1 MRVAYKMHGQDSN
14 TVSFSN
20 LGKIVIPESM
30 APYIDRFEFMIGVSK
45 LSPVNMGAISV
56 NNTFVFSYAS
66 KFVDRLAIQK
76 IAATMSELGINVV
89 VETNDLEVQ

>member
-1 MRVAYKMHGQDSN
+1 
-14 TVSFSN
+14 
-20 LGKIVIPESM
+20 
-30 APYIDRFEFMIGVSK
+30 MIGVSK